1 MRRSSCSASV
11 LILFLTLLLSAS
23 GYVRLDEL
31 VLWYTFDEVQG
42 QVVIDDS
49 GNGLDATVHDNPE
62 SLDSPNGMALKFD
75 GDKDKLSAAYADALN
90 LPSYTVSI
98 WMNTEKGFGCLHWCV
113 WQGVVGKIALDS
125 QRAN

>member
-23 GYVRLDEL
+23 GYVRMDEL

-75 GDKDKLSAAYADALN
+75 GDKDKLSV
-90 LPSYTVSI
+90 PTR
-98 WMNTEKGFGCLHWCV
+98 MH
-113 WQGVVGKIALDS
+113 
-125 QRAN
+125 